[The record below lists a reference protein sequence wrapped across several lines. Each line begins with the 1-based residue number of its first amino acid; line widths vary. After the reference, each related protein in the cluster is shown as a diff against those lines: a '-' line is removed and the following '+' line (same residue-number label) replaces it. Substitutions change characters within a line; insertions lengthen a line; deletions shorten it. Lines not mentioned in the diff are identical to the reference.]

1 MSSMQSRSTA
11 EEREPTLVGSRYLIV
26 GALGEGG
33 VAVVFR
39 ARDTVTGR
47 DVALKRLRATSGD
60 RDRAVE
66 LFQREFYT
74 LSQLAHPNVVSVHD
88 YGLHEDAPYY
98 TMELLD
104 GGDLLDGVP
113 YGWRTACSLARDVCS
128 ALSLIHSRRMV
139 YRDLSPKNVRC
150 TSDGRAKL
158 LDFGALS
165 PMGRAKNFVGTP
177 AITAPEAM
185 HLQQLDG
192 RTDLY
197 SLGATLYYALTGRR
211 PYPASRL
218 AELYDVW
225 KTPPPP
231 PSRFAPDVPAALDEL
246 VMELLQLDSA
256 LRPASAAETLD
267 RLGGIAGFE
276 RDESA
281 QLASNAYLSTPTLV
295 GREASLERFRR
306 VLKAAV
312 TSSGG
317 ALLVHGRRGVGRT
330 RFLDAC
336 VLEAKLEG
344 AVVLRADAADALGG
358 DYAVARALATQ
369 LLEAAPDVA
378 RAHAEAKLEILRRVV
393 PSLGPPDS
401 TESPQPG
408 PVVPNDLQRALREW
422 FIGVATERPL
432 CIAVDDIDHVDLPSA
447 GLVALLAREA
457 PERRLLIIATVPSGK
472 ASDRTN
478 ALALLAQESRPISLV
493 RLSAARSERLLRS
506 LFGDVPHVELVA
518 NRLFALSGGLP
529 RDLMQLA
536 QHLVDRGLA
545 RYRSGTWSL
554 PHELDAKD
562 LPSDMTQARRAK
574 IDALGAEARAL
585 AQAIA
590 LDKVG
595 KFSLGECVVLS
606 GHADTTGVMK
616 SLDELVSAELVT
628 TADNEY
634 CLSAMGWRE
643 PLVRSIEPD
652 AARTAYGRLAEV
664 CARRPGAGLSEAA
677 YLFDAG
683 EEERGVDVLVKF
695 SGASMRATAASMEV
709 FTQFVQSLP
718 NDWLATFERGLSL
731 CEKYGR
737 SAADTYTV
745 RARISG
751 VCSQLIIDAA
761 PHYAPIFEHAERE
774 ADAALRA
781 FQEARAESDGGSAHA
796 NRTKEAADAL
806 KAAVLQ
812 LGQRVAGGIGCAAAS
827 LSLELL
833 RLVPNLTRFA
843 SLSPAFA
850 AWLTLAEG
858 VNARLCE
865 QTEIARSSYERQLA
879 KLDAP
884 DAAGLEP
891 MYRIT
896 QHLGVSQALALLEA
910 SMGLPQ
916 CLERANR
923 LEASPLHQANAMRIR
938 MLYAL
943 WQGDVAEADKH
954 KKQAELLTV
963 ERGRRQTNEG
973 AHLLRELLGHA
984 MMDDL
989 TRVKRTLD
997 AIEPL
1002 SQRASGW
1009 KTVLLWAESEYQRI
1023 RGNATTALSK
1033 AEAALASMHP
1043 AGHPVWAEAAS
1054 ARVRLLVML
1063 ERFEDAAGA
1072 GLEYLAEAERRDIG
1086 YERHYIRMPL
1096 AVALARLGRTAE
1108 AEAHADTAIA
1118 QLTELG
1124 TTGLN
1129 LGLAYEAR
1137 ARVAVVVGNKEDF
1150 DRFLKLCAIHYHV
1163 TSGGPL
1169 ATHYERLVR
1178 EERLLNAPPEL
1189 LQSRIGAENTTPSM
1203 STTRVRERLAAMDP
1217 EDRARTALELLLEE
1231 SGADEGVLFRFQGDK
1246 LELRARIGSGEVSTD
1261 ILLAAERYMVEQQ
1274 RADQLTLVTV
1284 GASEMRSEW
1293 SVDNGDVYRP
1303 VVLCHESDESMT
1315 MTGLALL
1322 RFKPDARFRH
1332 AASSASHL
1340 SRLVW
1345 QTKAF
1350 SGTQS

>member
-1 MSSMQSRSTA
+1 MQASTIA
-11 EEREPTLVGSRYLIV
+11 EESKPALVGGRYLIV

-33 VAVVFR
+33 VAVVHR

-47 DVALKRLRATSGD
+47 DVALKRLRETSGA
-60 RDRAVE
+60 RARAVE

-74 LSQLAHPNVVSVHD
+74 LSELAHPNVVSVHD

-104 GGDLLDGVP
+104 GGDLLDGAP
-113 YGWRTACSLARDVCS
+113 YAWRTACSLARDLCS

-158 LDFGALS
+158 LDFGALA
-165 PMGRAKNFVGTP
+165 PMGRAKLFVGTP
-177 AITAPEAM
+177 AISAPEAVN
-185 HLQQLDG
+185 LQQLDG

-197 SLGATLYYALTGRR
+197 SLGATLYYALSGRR

-218 AELYDVW
+218 SELYELW

-246 VMELLQLDSA
+246 VLELLQIDAA
-256 LRPASAAETLD
+256 LRPASAGETLD

-281 QLASNAYLSTPTLV
+281 HLASKAYLSTPTLV

-306 VLKAAV
+306 DLGGAV
-312 TSSGG
+312 ASSGG
-317 ALLVHGRRGVGRT
+317 ALLVRGPRGVGRT

-336 VLEAKLEG
+336 VLEAKLGG
-344 AVVLRADAADALGG
+344 ALVLRADATDALGG

-369 LLEAAPDVA
+369 LLDAAPDVA
-378 RAHAEAKLEILRRVV
+378 RAHAEEKLGILRQAVA
-393 PSLGPPDS
+393 SLGPPDS
-401 TESPQPG
+401 TERPQPG
-408 PVVPNDLQRALREW
+408 PAVPNDLQRALREW

-432 CIAVDDIDHVDLPSA
+432 CIAVDDIDRVDLPSA

-457 PERRLLIIATVPSGK
+457 SERRLLVIATIPSDD

-478 ALALLAQESRPISLV
+478 ALALLAEESRPISLV
-493 RLSAARSERLLRS
+493 RLSAERSEQLLRS
-506 LFGDVPHVELVA
+506 LFGDVPHLELVA
-518 NRLFALSGGLP
+518 NRLQALSGGLP

-574 IDALGAEARAL
+574 IDALGAEARTL
-585 AQAIA
+585 AQTIA

-595 KFSLGECVVLS
+595 KFSLGECAVLS
-606 GHADTTGVMK
+606 GHTDTTRVMK

-643 PLVRSIEPD
+643 PLVRSLEPD
-652 AARTAYGRLAEV
+652 AARTAYNRLAEV
-664 CARRPGAGLSEAA
+664 CTRRPGAGLSEAA
-677 YLFDAG
+677 YLFEG
-683 EEERGVDVLVKF
+683 GKEERGLDVLVKYCE
-695 SGASMRATAASMEV
+695 ASMRVTGASVEA

-718 NDWLATFERGLSL
+718 SDWLATFERGLSL
-731 CEKYGR
+731 SEKYGR
-737 SAADTYTV
+737 SAADMHTI
-745 RARISG
+745 RSRISG
-751 VCSQLIIDAA
+751 ACSLLIIDAA
-761 PHYAPIFEHAERE
+761 PHYAPLFEHAQRE

-781 FQEARAESDGGSAHA
+781 FQEARAESEGGSADA
-796 NRTKEAADAL
+796 NRSNDASDAL
-806 KAAVLQ
+806 KAAVLR
-812 LGQRVAGGIGCAAAS
+812 LGQLASGGIGCAAAS

-833 RLVPNLTRFA
+833 RLVPNLTPFA
-843 SLSPAFA
+843 GLSPAFA
-850 AWLTLAEG
+850 AWQTLAEG

-865 QTEIARSSYERQLA
+865 QTEIARGIYERQLA
-879 KLDAP
+879 RLDAP
-884 DAAGLEP
+884 DGAGLQST
-891 MYRIT
+891 YRIT
-896 QHLGVSQALALLEA
+896 QHLGISQTLAMIEA
-910 SMGLPQ
+910 SMGLPR
-916 CLERANR
+916 CLERATR
-923 LEASPLHQANAMRIR
+923 IDASPLHQANAMRIR

-943 WQGDVAEADKH
+943 WQGDVAEADKQ
-954 KKQAELLTV
+954 KKQAELFTV
-963 ERGRRQTNEG
+963 ERARRQTNEG
-973 AHLLRELLGHA
+973 AHLPRELLGHA

-1002 SQRASGW
+1002 AQRASGW
-1009 KTVLLWAESEYQRI
+1009 KTVFLLAECEYQRI
-1023 RGNATTALSK
+1023 RGNAAAALSK

-1063 ERFEDAAGA
+1063 DRFEDAADV

-1108 AEAHADTAIA
+1108 AEAQADTAIA

-1137 ARVAVVVGNKEDF
+1137 ARVASAVGNKEEF
-1150 DRFLKLCAIHYHV
+1150 DRYLKLCATHYHV

-1169 ATHYERLVR
+1169 ATRYERLVR
-1178 EERLLNAPPEL
+1178 DERLLNASPEL
-1189 LQSRIGAENTTPSM
+1189 TQSRTAAESTSPSM

-1217 EDRARTALELLLEE
+1217 EARARTALQLLVEE
-1231 SGADEGVLFRFQGDK
+1231 SGAAEGVLFRLEGDK
-1246 LELRARIGSGEVSTD
+1246 LVLHARVGSGEVSTD
-1261 ILLAAERYMVEQQ
+1261 VLRAAEQYMAEQ
-1274 RADQLTLVTV
+1274 RRTDELTLATASNETPAEWTV
-1284 GASEMRSEW
+1284 G
-1293 SVDNGDVYRP
+1293 NGDVYRP
-1303 VVLCHESDESMT
+1303 AVLCHESNDSIM

-1322 RFKPDARFRH
+1322 RFKPDAQFRH
-1332 AASSASHL
+1332 PASTASNL

-1345 QTKAF
+1345 QTKFF
-1350 SGTQS
+1350 SRTQS